1 MRDFSIIICIVI
13 FLTLVSCTREVPYI
27 PKDADVLLMM
37 NAQIDAASKSHRV
50 WLGLSKTNTVGR
62 LENAS
67 VVCFVNGEEISRGVF
82 DETASKSAIQSC
94 YSFGAELHPGDIIRL
109 SAEGA
114 GLAAYAEVAVPDTTG
129 RLVSVDTLYT
139 ATGIRFISTIKD
151 DANGNNYYRMRLLV
165 RTYLSYYYEQAWSR
179 WYVRSDEKV
188 IPHSDDPI
196 LDGRIGGSE
205 GDDFFGLGGN
215 SNHYCIFTD
224 RLFAG
229 SGAELTFDINE
240 TDLYHFSAERYFD
253 SICIIPFAEL
263 SLISMDSSEYEYLS
277 VQNILYDHDYDSS
290 DFLESVAVPTNVTG
304 GTGFVGVFYP
314 SSITLR
320 LPEKVYGSSYY

>member
-1 MRDFSIIICIVI
+1 MKDLSIITGITIL
-13 FLTLVSCTREVPYI
+13 LTLVSCTREVPYT
-27 PKDADVLLMM
+27 PEKADVLLLM
-37 NAQIDAASKSHRV
+37 NAQIDAASSDHRV
-50 WLGLSKTNTVGR
+50 WLGLSKTNTIDK

-94 YSFGAELHPGDIIRL
+94 YSFDAKLHPGDIIRL

-114 GLAAYAEVAVPDTTG
+114 GLSAYAEVTVPDTSG
-129 RLVSVDTLYT
+129 RLVRVDTLST
-139 ATGIRFISTIKD
+139 ASGLRFTSGIRD
-151 DANGNNYYRMRLLV
+151 DAKENNYYRLRLLV
-165 RTYLSYYYEQAWSR
+165 RSYLSYYYEQAWSR
-179 WYVRSDEKV
+179 WYIHSDEKV

-205 GDDFFGLGGN
+205 GDDFFGLGGS
-215 SNHYCIFTD
+215 SNHYCVFTD

-229 SGAELTFDINE
+229 SGAELTFEMNDA
-240 TDLYHFSAERYFD
+240 DLYRFTTEQYFD
-253 SICIIPFAEL
+253 SIYIIPFAEL

-277 VQNILYDHDYDSS
+277 VQNILYDNDYDSS

-314 SSITLR
+314 SSITIR
-320 LPEKVYGSSYY
+320 LPEKMYGSSYQ